1 MVRIFSSQFWSTGFG
16 KSRQSHDIDEIDEIE
31 LIVRMVIEY
40 LDLVNLNQMI
50 FDVKLVE
57 FSLRNF
63 TSPLSNKVKSST
75 YVKAIEDGIQEIF
88 YLFLLTKNYPNMF
101 SKKDAFRIYHTLLIR
116 GDGTFFGIV
125 NEIIIDNFYDTKI
138 GIGGEVIKYIE
149 SLNIQRK
156 DVTDACP
163 FSKAFKDSKNIFFE
177 SIWNFLENKFYPH
190 YLSKQFQF
198 RNYCV
203 EQLNTGDKD
212 YLIAFFNLGLLGA
225 YERGE
230 LT

>member
-16 KSRQSHDIDEIDEIE
+16 KSGQSHDIDEIQS
-31 LIVRMVIEY
+31 IVTEVLKY
-40 LDLVNLNQMI
+40 LNSIDLNQII
-50 FDVKLVE
+50 FDVKHIE

-63 TSPLSNKVKSST
+63 NSTKRDNRSST

-101 SKKDAFRIYHTLLIR
+101 SKKDVFKIYHTLLIR
-116 GDGTFFGIV
+116 GDGTFYGIV
-125 NEIIIDNFYDTKI
+125 NEIIIDNFYHTKI

-198 RNYCV
+198 RSYCV

-212 YLIAFFNLGLLGA
+212 YLVALFNLGLLGA

-230 LT
+230 LN